1 MKQSK
6 ERYEEESKEQ
16 RKRIS
21 EIEKEKGHQSELE
34 REKAKIEHSLR
45 ERVKELNCLYG
56 VTELIERHG
65 SSIEKILQGVADL
78 LPPSWQY
85 PENTCGRVILEDEEY
100 TASNFKTSKWRQ
112 AADIV
117 VGGKK
122 AGIVEVYYLNKK
134 PIIDEG
140 PFLNEERLLINTVAE
155 RIGRASERIKVE
167 HSLQER
173 VKELSCLY
181 GISRLIETQGNAV
194 DKILQGT
201 VGLIP
206 GSWQYPDTTCARIDL
221 DGEEYITDNFRISQW
236 KQQANITIGRQ
247 KIGAIEVYYLEKMP
261 TIDEGPFLKEER
273 LLIDAISERIG
284 RAIERIRA
292 QQQLQVERTALENKN
307 IALREVLDRVQ
318 EEKNDMGD
326 RIQANVDKI
335 IMPILYALES
345 ETPPDQLGYLRMLKD
360 NLEEIT
366 SSFSNRLSKEFA
378 SLSPVEIQIC
388 NFIKNGFTAKE
399 IANLRRISAATVN
412 RHREHIRKKLRLTG
426 KKVNLTTYLHT
437 FMTE

>member
-1 MKQSK
+1 MK
-6 ERYEEESKEQ
+6 
-16 RKRIS
+16 
-21 EIEKEKGHQSELE
+21 
-34 REKAKIEHSLR
+34 
-45 ERVKELNCLYG
+45 
-56 VTELIERHG
+56 
-65 SSIEKILQGVADL
+65 
-78 LPPSWQY
+78 
-85 PENTCGRVILEDEEY
+85 
-100 TASNFKTSKWRQ
+100 
-112 AADIV
+112 
-117 VGGKK
+117 
-122 AGIVEVYYLNKK
+122 
-134 PIIDEG
+134 
-140 PFLNEERLLINTVAE
+140 IN
-155 RIGRASERIKVE
+155 
-167 HSLQER
+167 
-173 VKELSCLY
+173 
-181 GISRLIETQGNAV
+181 
-194 DKILQGT
+194 
-201 VGLIP
+201 
-206 GSWQYPDTTCARIDL
+206 
-221 DGEEYITDNFRISQW
+221 
-236 KQQANITIGRQ
+236 
-247 KIGAIEVYYLEKMP
+247 
-261 TIDEGPFLKEER
+261 
-273 LLIDAISERIG
+273 LIDAISERIG

-326 RIQANVDKI
+326 RIQYNVDKI